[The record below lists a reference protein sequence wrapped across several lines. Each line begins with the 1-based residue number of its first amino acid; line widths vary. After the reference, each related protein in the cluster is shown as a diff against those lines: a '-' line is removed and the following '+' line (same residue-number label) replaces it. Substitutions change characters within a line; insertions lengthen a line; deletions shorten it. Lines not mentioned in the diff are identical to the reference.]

1 MSVLDYIPFGKQNAI
16 SRERL
21 SELSGMGDR
30 QMRREIERL
39 REEGNVILSSSHS
52 GGYWRS
58 DDASEIG
65 RYIVENKSRIRML
78 YKTNRKLTEQYY
90 ELTGQRFT
98 TVREHTRRIGNQEGK

>member
-1 MSVLDYIPFGKQNAI
+1 MNILDYIPYGKQNAV
-16 SRERL
+16 SRQ
-21 SELSGMGDR
+21 ELVTRTGMSDR
-30 QMRREIERL
+30 AVRKAIQAL
-39 REEGNVILSSSHS
+39 REDGEIILSSSH
-52 GGYWRS
+52 GKGYWRS

-65 RYIVENKSRIRML
+65 QYIAENKSRIRKL

>member
-21 SELSGMGDR
+21 SELSGMSDR
-30 QMRREIERL
+30 AVRKAIQAL
-39 REEGNVILSSSHS
+39 REDGEIILSSSH
-52 GGYWRS
+52 GKGYWRS

-65 RYIVENKSRIRML
+65 QYIAENKSRIRKL

>member
-30 QMRREIERL
+30 AVRKAIQAL
-39 REEGNVILSSSHS
+39 REDGEIILSSSH
-52 GGYWRS
+52 GKGYWRS

-65 RYIVENKSRIRML
+65 QYIAENKSRIRKL

-98 TVREHTRRIGNQEGK
+98 TVIEHTRRIGGRK

>member
-1 MSVLDYIPFGKQNAI
+1 MSVLDYIPYGKNNAI

-21 SELSGMGDR
+21 AQLSGMGDR
-30 QMRREIERL
+30 WMRKEIERL
-39 REEGNVILSSSHS
+39 RSEGHVILSSSH
-52 GGYWRS
+52 GKGYWRS

-65 RYIVENKSRIRML
+65 RYIAENKSRIRML

-98 TVREHTRRIGNQEGK
+98 TVREHTRRIGEQEGK

>member
-1 MSVLDYIPFGKQNAI
+1 MNIIDYIPFGKQNAI

-30 QMRREIERL
+30 AVRKAIQAL
-39 REEGNVILSSSHS
+39 REDGEIILSSSH
-52 GGYWRS
+52 GKGYWRS

-65 RYIVENKSRIRML
+65 QYIAENKSRIRKL

-90 ELTGQRFT
+90 ELTGQRFI
-98 TVREHTRRIGNQEGK
+98 TVREHTRRIGNQGGK